1 MKIERKVRVAEEEN
15 IKLRTMLNFMLNVQ
29 MNESEQCST
38 GRGFDDEESFTTEKF

>member
-29 MNESEQCST
+29 LDESEQCST
-38 GRGFDDEESFTTEKF
+38 GRGFDDEDSMMAGQF